1 MESPLKKGIGEVVTE
16 YGARVMKIFKRGLL
30 GSSLFEFYGEIRA
43 NKYHIKNSFNS
54 TKTPLEKRGGLIF
67 VKKSDGKLYYKSSR
81 VSEVA
86 ISDTSE
92 AGSTLA
98 VQDVDGTPNISNV
111 TRLKVTNGT
120 LTDNGSG
127 VVTLNTGGASSLDAL
142 SDVDVSTSSPQTN
155 QVLMFNGA
163 NFVAADEGSV
173 FTFVWNSVAYNNNTD
188 DKTDTSPS
196 SDLTSTKLIGSG
208 NHITSSLVTL
218 SFQNAV
224 SSKFTSGIN
233 GSDNLGLSTQAWN
246 EGSMTGRANLSFDQ
260 SNQRATAS
268 TGDISLPFP
277 SSLASNYYSTI
288 KVRFQY
294 DSNNNDHQL
303 KFLYKNYMYLGK
315 HTDDSP
321 TNSELQNFQKKAFIN
336 NGSSNTTDISAFG
349 ISLNSTSQHLQFWYP
364 SRINTTPSFNVGASA
379 AAVSGEDW
387 TAISGTVSHENSVGF
402 TETYKGWRSPNPLDN
417 SGGTTTWYV
426 QVIF

>member
-1 MESPLKKGIGEVVTE
+1 MKFIGQYIKFSGRAVESLV
-16 YGARVMKIFKRGLL
+16 ARFRNDVYLEDLSAGTVATSDHL
-30 GSSLFEFYGEIRA
+30 G
-43 NKYHIKNSFNS
+43 
-54 TKTPLEKRGGLIF
+54 
-67 VKKSDGKLYYKSSR
+67 
-81 VSEVA
+81 
-86 ISDTSE
+86 
-92 AGSTLA
+92 
-98 VQDVDGTPNISNV
+98 VDGEGKIVKT
-111 TRLKVTNGT
+111 T
-120 LTDNGSG
+120 SG
-127 VVTLNTGGASSLDAL
+127 GGGSLDAL
-142 SDVDVSTSSPQTN
+142 SDVDVSTSSPRTN

-173 FTFVWNSVAYNNNTD
+173 FTFVWNSVAYDNNTD

-196 SDLTSTKLIGSG
+196 NDLPSTKLIGSG
-208 NHITSSLVTL
+208 NHITSSSVTL
-218 SFQNAV
+218 IFQNAV
-224 SSKFTSGIN
+224 SSKFTSGVN
-233 GSDNLGLSTQAWN
+233 GSDNLGLSTKAWN
-246 EGSMTGRANLSFDQ
+246 GSMTGRANLSFDQ

-268 TGDISLPFP
+268 TGTISLPFP
-277 SSLASNYYSTI
+277 SSLASNYESII

-294 DSNNNDHQL
+294 DSSNNDHQL

-336 NGSSNTTDISAFG
+336 NGTSNTTDISAFG
-349 ISLNSTSQHLQFWYP
+349 ITLNSTSQHLQFWYP

-387 TAISGTVSHENSVGF
+387 NAISGTISHQNSGGF

>member
-30 GSSLFEFYGEIRA
+30 GSSLFEFYGEIR
-43 NKYHIKNSFNS
+43 
-54 TKTPLEKRGGLIF
+54 GGLIF

-81 VSEVA
+81 VNEVA

-218 SFQNAV
+218 SFQ
-224 SSKFTSGIN
+224 
-233 GSDNLGLSTQAWN
+233 
-246 EGSMTGRANLSFDQ
+246 
-260 SNQRATAS
+260 
-268 TGDISLPFP
+268 
-277 SSLASNYYSTI
+277 
-288 KVRFQY
+288 
-294 DSNNNDHQL
+294 
-303 KFLYKNYMYLGK
+303 
-315 HTDDSP
+315 
-321 TNSELQNFQKKAFIN
+321 
-336 NGSSNTTDISAFG
+336 
-349 ISLNSTSQHLQFWYP
+349 
-364 SRINTTPSFNVGASA
+364 
-379 AAVSGEDW
+379 
-387 TAISGTVSHENSVGF
+387 
-402 TETYKGWRSPNPLDN
+402 
-417 SGGTTTWYV
+417 V
-426 QVIF
+426 QEI